1 MVNLIQT
8 QLQNLRTTILVFW
21 EKNRQ
26 GNQVRLRTDTH
37 RSTANKI
44 IEIPI

>member
-8 QLQNLRTTILVFW
+8 KLQNLRTTILVFW

-26 GNQVRLRTDTH
+26 GNQVRLRTDTQ